1 MLKVRGA
8 HVSRIVD
15 SSHAPYRKLEPRQV
29 ERVGHPPP
37 CYQSPASK
45 VTGCP
50 TAVSFIHEK
59 GELPSTIFH
68 LLLRRPRELTRHSS
82 PSMLFERILFSCG
95 EGGMGM
101 IHISIASNLEN
112 SEKID
117 YLKRN

>member
-37 CYQSPASK
+37 CYQSSK

-50 TAVSFIHEK
+50 TAVSFTHEK
-59 GELPSTIFH
+59 GELPSTTFH
-68 LLLRRPRELTRHSS
+68 LLPHCPDELFLRSI
-82 PSMLFERILFSCG
+82 LFERILFSQ
-95 EGGMGM
+95 EGRG
-101 IHISIASNLEN
+101 
-112 SEKID
+112 
-117 YLKRN
+117 